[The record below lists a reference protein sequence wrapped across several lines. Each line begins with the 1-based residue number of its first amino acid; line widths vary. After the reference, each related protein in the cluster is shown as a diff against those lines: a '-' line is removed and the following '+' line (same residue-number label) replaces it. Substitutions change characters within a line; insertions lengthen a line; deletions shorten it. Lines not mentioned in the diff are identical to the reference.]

1 MTRPVR
7 DKATLKV
14 AIMLA
19 LLLLSAQAAS
29 QETPGSKAGKHNPQA
44 TAPGQIQIP
53 NRSPVPLFKGKQGK
67 QRTEISYDPTTRIV
81 TLKLLVQD
89 PSGYFVP
96 NIRRD
101 NFVVYENG
109 VRQQI
114 VTAEVEHAP
123 VTLAM
128 LLEFG
133 GHAQGFNRELSQEVS
148 RAAEQFLEELGKD
161 DKLAIWKYNDK
172 VEKAVDFSMG
182 HDSLDSFLLTLGT
195 PPVSETNLYDAAIFA
210 TEQMRP
216 VAGRKAIILISSGVD
231 TFSKAHYQDALQA
244 VAEAGT
250 PIYAVGLTKILRQ
263 IAEVEYGTGPV
274 AKIDWARAQTELE
287 GIAAASGGRTYFPEN
302 AIDLTPIYD
311 DMMENLR
318 VRYVISYKSST
329 ELDPNTPRSVRV
341 ALVDPATGGPL
352 QIIDMSGK
360 KIPVSVIVQ
369 DSYIPSKST
378 TTLHRAPDS
387 ASGMRPMSSY
397 LR

>member
-1 MTRPVR
+1 MTRPAR
-7 DKATLKV
+7 DKTKLTV
-14 AIMLA
+14 AVMLA
-19 LLLLSAQAAS
+19 LLLVSAQAAT
-29 QETPGSKAGKHNPQA
+29 QETPVSRAGKHNPPA
-44 TAPGQIQIP
+44 TAPGKIRIP

-67 QRTEISYDPTTRIV
+67 QKTEITYDPTTRMV

-101 NFVVYENG
+101 DFVVYENG

-133 GHAQGFNRELSQEVS
+133 GHAQGFNRELGQEVG

-172 VEKAVDFSMG
+172 VETMADFSMG
-182 HDSLDSFLLTLGT
+182 HDSLASLLLTLGT
-195 PPVSETNLYDAAIFA
+195 PEVSETNLYDAAIFA
-210 TEQMRP
+210 TEQMQP
-216 VAGRKAIILISSGVD
+216 IAGRKAIILISSGVD
-231 TFSKAHYQDALQA
+231 TFSKAHYQSALQA
-244 VAEAGT
+244 VAGAGT
-250 PIYAVGLTKILRQ
+250 PIYAVGLTKLLRQ
-263 IAEVEYGTGPV
+263 IAEVEYPTGPV
-274 AKIDWARAQTELE
+274 ARIDWARAQTELE
-287 GIAAASGGRTYFPEN
+287 GIAAASGGRAYFPEN
-302 AIDLTPIYD
+302 AVYLAPLYD

-329 ELDPNTPRSVRV
+329 ELDPATPRSVRA

-352 QIIDMSGK
+352 QIIDMNGK
-360 KIPVSVIVQ
+360 KIPVSLILQ

-378 TTLHRAPDS
+378 TPITNQ
-387 ASGMRPMSSY
+387 
-397 LR
+397 